1 MNWIRSFQQSIDYI
15 EDHLTEKLSVDRIA
29 REMNISAFYY
39 QKIFTIICGLSVGE
53 YIRGRRLT
61 NAGSELASADSKII
75 DIALKYGYDTP
86 EGFARAFLKFHGST
100 PSAVRRGAPARS
112 FARLSVTISM
122 KGGNIMDYRI
132 ESTKAFKVLEKREV
146 HSVSE
151 DQNNR
156 TIPEFWERAHKD
168 GTIEKLIAASS
179 GKTNIYGI
187 CYANPHK
194 DESTFDY
201 SIAVEYDG
209 TSSIP
214 EGFTVNEIPARTWAV
229 FPCSGAMPEA
239 IQELWHR
246 ICTEFFPSSS
256 YEPTY
261 EMDIEVYTDGDM
273 TSDSYRSEIRVPVKT
288 DR

>member
-1 MNWIRSFQQSIDYI
+1 MDWIKSFQRSIDYI
-15 EDHLTEKLSVDRIA
+15 EEHLAEELPIEEIA
-29 REMNISAFYY
+29 RPMNISAFYY
-39 QKIFTIICGLSVGE
+39 QRIFTMICGFSVGE

-61 NAGSELASADSKII
+61 NAGSELASTNDKII

-86 EGFARAFLKFHGST
+86 EGFTRAFSKFHGSS
-100 PSAVRRGAPARS
+100 PSAVRKGAPIRS

-122 KGGNIMDYRI
+122 KGGKIMDYRI
-132 ESTKAFKVLEKREV
+132 ERSEAFKVLEKREV
-146 HSVSE
+146 HSISE
-151 DQNNR
+151 NQNNN
-156 TIPEFWERAHKD
+156 TIPEFWERAHKN
-168 GTIEKLIAASS
+168 GTVEKLLAAASD
-179 GKTNIYGI
+179 KTDIFGI

-201 SIAVEYDG
+201 SIAVKYDG
-209 TSSIP
+209 SSPVP

-229 FPCSGAMPEA
+229 FPCTGAMPKA

-273 TSDSYRSEIRVPVKT
+273 TSDNYRSEIRVPVKT
-288 DR
+288 DK